1 MLKVEEELIGELDG
15 KVINLSRIVKSVG
28 KDLDKIPDIEA
39 KVKKLNTSMKDLQ
52 DIVLK
57 ITQKSK

>member
-15 KVINLSRIVKSVG
+15 KVTYLNDIVKSIAT
-28 KDLDKIPDIEA
+28 DLDKIPDIEDE
-39 KVKKLNTSMKDLQ
+39 VKELNTSIKDLK